1 MTLDLSRPD
10 QELIQM
16 ITEWCSQFGPVKN
29 VEIFRIA
36 EPRSCTF
43 AAVEMSSRNEAIEV
57 FKAMGATD
65 FGSVVMIKLEQEEK
79 SIPEFLRRR

>member
-16 ITEWCSQFGPVKN
+16 IMEWCAQFGSVKN
-29 VEIFRIA
+29 VEVFRIT

-43 AAVEMSSRNEAIEV
+43 AAVEMSARNEAIEV
-57 FKAMGATD
+57 FNALGTTD